1 MRFNRASD
9 GVLRTPGSMRARVVV
24 ALAVAFVA
32 GLGIAGWMA
41 LRPNAPAPAFRSGP
55 PTPSDQPPPSDRPS
69 PAPLDRAM
77 LKALPPTSPPAPLE
91 EDEEDD
97 APGEGPEITIDQLP
111 AGDGTGLDAFP
122 RPGTKPIQRGLIV
135 PDGYA
140 LPPGFVRHFQTTDTG
155 EQLPPILKF
164 HPDHLPPG
172 APPDRI
178 VPPELAPAD
187 MPRRWLEP
195 PPRKRHP

>member
-1 MRFNRASD
+1 MPSERASD
-9 GVLRTPGSMRARVVV
+9 GVLRTPGSIRARVLV

-41 LRPNAPAPAFRSGP
+41 LRPEAPMPAAPSGP
-55 PTPSDQPPPSDRPS
+55 PTPSDQPTASERPHL
-69 PAPLDRAM
+69 APLERAM
-77 LKALPPTSPPAPLE
+77 LKALPLTSPPAQPE
-91 EDEEDD
+91 EDEKDD
-97 APGEGPEITIDQLP
+97 KPGELPEMTIDQLSP
-111 AGDGTGLDAFP
+111 GDGTGLDAFP

-164 HPDHLPPG
+164 HPDHAPPG
-172 APPDRI
+172 APPDRT

-195 PPRKRHP
+195 PPPKGNP